1 VSQKQ
6 IVQPMI
12 DELSKTNKTIP
23 PDESGTPPKQGPLA
37 PAELD
42 QDAGGGYNPDGTDPQ
57 P

>member
-1 VSQKQ
+1 VSQKP
-6 IVQPMI
+6 IVKPMI

-23 PDESGTPPKQGPLA
+23 PDESATSPKQGPLV

-42 QDAGGGYNPDGTDPQ
+42 QDAGSGYNPDGTYPQ

>member
-1 VSQKQ
+1 MSQKQ

-23 PDESGTPPKQGPLA
+23 PDEAGTPPKQGPLA

>member
-1 VSQKQ
+1 VGQKK

-12 DELSKTNKTIP
+12 DEMNVKLTKPS
-23 PDESGTPPKQGPLA
+23 ESATPPGEGPLK

-57 P
+57 T